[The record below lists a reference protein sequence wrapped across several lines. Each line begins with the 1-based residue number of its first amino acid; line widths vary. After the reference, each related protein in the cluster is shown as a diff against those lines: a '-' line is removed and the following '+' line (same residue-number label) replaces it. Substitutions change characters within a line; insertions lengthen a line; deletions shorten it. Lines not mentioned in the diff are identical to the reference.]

1 MEKLNSIIKKTSKT
15 HTKFFTALFAV
26 DKRKKQPTTDPS
38 AYKWMKKMWSVN
50 IMEYYL
56 VLKKKEVV
64 LHVTTWISLDA
75 E

>member
-1 MEKLNSIIKKTSKT
+1 MESLTASLKKDSSKT

-56 VLKKKEVV
+56 VLKE
-64 LHVTTWISLDA
+64 LCYMLQHG
-75 E
+75 